1 MMQQYRHGPIGVLS
15 VWFGALSFLAI
26 AVVLIGPAAARPAMI
41 DRSAGLFITY
51 GSIYSLI
58 IIFAVTCSLMLLEWR
73 IDGLQ
78 RIFEFGESAGLSESV
93 PVAWRGR
100 FFRIA
105 GYAMV
110 FLGGLYFMFVS
121 LGGTLVSTMEHDA
134 FVFFDGVQ
142 HLVSGRCQHIDFH
155 TPMGQLCNLLPYWG
169 YILSGRFAGAM
180 EWGCLL
186 AGIYFMTIG
195 AYVLSTR
202 YTIGL
207 AFPVVM
213 FLCLLTVVPM
223 GVDSPP
229 EMITTAMFYNRLGWT
244 ALTIILLF
252 YLEPRKDVS
261 RHLWLDS
268 AMLSG
273 LLLFLF
279 YLKISYALVALA
291 FMSLLLFDSQYNR
304 QLVLATLGISAAII
318 ASLEAAFGFHGA
330 YLLDIR
336 DTLKASGANRGSMI
350 PKLFANIREYLMA
363 TFAVIVAYSSA
374 PKRWNY
380 LIFMGFVFASGLA
393 IIDQNTHYRG
403 VISLIAVFAVAQEIC
418 RRKLESEPLASLRGH
433 IEIAKAESYWSLA
446 CLGLLLAFVV
456 QPITYGW
463 TATTMIRSAVVAARE
478 ELPQGLGGVV
488 FSCYENPILEQESLS
503 KPRRNSDLAE
513 ARIGQEYIKSVLDGA
528 EILKASGIAD
538 KSVMTLDFVNPFSF
552 LLAMKPA
559 IGDHTCVHY
568 GRTMNDGIT
577 PSPEDYLGQADY
589 VMVPL
594 KPKTPP
600 TADFLWRTYRPYIEK
615 EFDKSA
621 ATEYWVLW
629 KRISTNSKT
638 MHVSATRQTNRS
650 ALAK

>member
-1 MMQQYRHGPIGVLS
+1 MMQQYRHGPNGVLS

-155 TPMGQLCNLLPYWG
+155 TPMGQLCNLSPYRG
-169 YILSGRFAGAM
+169 YILSGRFAGSL
-180 EWGCLL
+180 EWGSLL
-186 AGIYFMTIG
+186 AGGYLMIIG

-207 AFPVVM
+207 AIPVVM
-213 FLCLLTVVPM
+213 FFSLLTVVPL
-223 GVDSPP
+223 GIDGPP

-244 ALTIILLF
+244 ALTFVLLF
-252 YLEPRKDVS
+252 YLEPRQGV
-261 RHLWLDS
+261 RRLLWLDS

-273 LLLFLF
+273 LLLFAF
-279 YLKISYALVALA
+279 YLKISYALVGLA
-291 FMSLLLFDSQYNR
+291 FVGLLFFASPYNR
-304 QLVLATLGISAAII
+304 RLSLATLGLSGAVIVACEI
-318 ASLEAAFGFHGA
+318 AFGFHGP
-330 YLLDIR
+330 YLQDIR
-336 DTLKASGANRGSMI
+336 DTLQASGANRGSMI

-363 TFAVIVAYSSA
+363 VLAMALAYTSA
-374 PKRWNY
+374 AKKWNY
-380 LIFMGFVFASGLA
+380 LIFMAFVAASGLA
-393 IIDQNTHYRG
+393 IIDQNTHHRG
-403 VISLIAVFAVAQEIC
+403 IISLIAIFAVAQETC
-418 RRKLESEPLASLRGH
+418 RRNQETAF
-433 IEIAKAESYWSLA
+433 KAEATKLLSHKSLA
-446 CLGLLLAFVV
+446 CLALLLAFVI
-456 QPITYGW
+456 QPIVYSW
-463 TATTMIRSAVVAARE
+463 TATTMIRSAVVSMDKN
-478 ELPQGLGGVV
+478 LPLGLDGIV
-488 FSCYENPILEQESLS
+488 FSFYKNPILKGVNLNKS
-503 KPRRNSDLAE
+503 KGNREFAE
-513 ARIGQEYIKSVLDGA
+513 MTAGQEYINSLLDGA
-528 EILKASGIAD
+528 KVLEASGIDD

-577 PSPEDYLGQADY
+577 PSPEEYLGQADY

-615 EFDKSA
+615 EFDKSV

-629 KRISTNSKT
+629 KRIPTDSKT
-638 MHVSATRQTNRS
+638 MHVSATRQSNRS
-650 ALAK
+650 AHAK